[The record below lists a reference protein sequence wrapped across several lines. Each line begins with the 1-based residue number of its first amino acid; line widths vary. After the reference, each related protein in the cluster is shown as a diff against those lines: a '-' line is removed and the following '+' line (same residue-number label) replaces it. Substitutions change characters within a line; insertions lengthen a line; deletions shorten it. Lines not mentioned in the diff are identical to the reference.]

1 MANGNRQRDDV
12 LNVAV
17 AVRISGQN
25 MAARETGLE
34 RLFDVAMAVSNLAT
48 RAEIFRHTKFPVDLD
63 RALTDLSE
71 VLTELE
77 PRIKGLPGAGLAG
90 RMPT

>member
-1 MANGNRQRDDV
+1 MADGTRHRDELV
-12 LNVAV
+12 NVAV
-17 AVRISGQN
+17 AVSISGRG
-25 MAARETGLE
+25 MAAMEAGLE

-77 PRIKGLPGAGLAG
+77 PRIKDYAELA
-90 RMPT
+90 

>member
-1 MANGNRQRDDV
+1 MAKPTRQRDDV

-17 AVRISGQN
+17 AVSISGRAA
-25 MAARETGLE
+25 AAREAGLE

-48 RAEIFRHTKFPVDLD
+48 RAEIFRRTEFPVDLD

-71 VLTELE
+71 LLTELE
-77 PRIKGLPGAGLAG
+77 PRIKDYPRLA
-90 RMPT
+90 

>member
-1 MANGNRQRDDV
+1 LANNTRHEDQL

-17 AVRISGQN
+17 AVNIGGRGT
-25 MAARETGLE
+25 AAMETGLE
-34 RLFDVAMAVSNLAT
+34 CLFDVAMAVSNLAT
-48 RAEIFRHTKFPVDLD
+48 RAEIFRHTEFPVDLD

-77 PRIKGLPGAGLAG
+77 PRIKGHPELAQNGAAA
-90 RMPT
+90 P

>member
-1 MANGNRQRDDV
+1 MANNTRHRDQL

-17 AVRISGQN
+17 AVNIGGRGP
-25 MAARETGLE
+25 AAMETGLE

-48 RAEIFRHTKFPVDLD
+48 RAEIFRHTEFPVDLD

-77 PRIKGLPGAGLAG
+77 PRIKGHPELAQNGAAA
-90 RMPT
+90 P

>member
-1 MANGNRQRDDV
+1 VANGSRHRDEV

-17 AVRISGQN
+17 AVSISGRGL
-25 MAARETGLE
+25 AATEAGLE

-48 RAEIFRHTKFPVDLD
+48 RAEIFRHTEFPVDLD

-77 PRIKGLPGAGLAG
+77 PRIKDYAELA
-90 RMPT
+90 